1 MIVPKRVVG
10 PYAYPSAYYQYPVH
24 YPMVHP
30 VYGYPHQA
38 IYPSATAGAPMQ
50 RIGVATSSLLA
61 AVSATLGTT
70 TLTTATVEGT
80 VRFEQ
85 NAITDLLQSNDAKML
100 IYLKGNPTTAIPTS
114 TNVKIGVPTLAAACG
129 TAMTAAET
137 ITEIQSPLVI
147 LNGFWVTGR
156 ATGFNL
162 DGTNSKSALRGMV
175 IQVESGGSI
184 IGCTNAALA

>member
-1 MIVPKRVVG
+1 MGQRV
-10 PYAYPSAYYQYPVH
+10 
-24 YPMVHP
+24 
-30 VYGYPHQA
+30 
-38 IYPSATAGAPMQ
+38 
-50 RIGVATSSLLA
+50 GVATSSLLA
-61 AVSATLGTT
+61 AVSGTW
-70 TLTTATVEGT
+70 A
-80 VRFEQ
+80 
-85 NAITDLLQSNDAKML
+85 
-100 IYLKGNPTTAIPTS
+100 TTAIPTS
-114 TNVKIGVPTLAAACG
+114 TNVKIGVTTLAAACG
-129 TAMTAAET
+129 TAMTAAQT